1 MQIPKKVKIG
11 GYEIKVCLADNL
23 MVERGNVGEYNPRE
37 QVISIDNATTTQQRQ
52 ETFIHE
58 VLEAITS
65 IYSIDFFDH
74 KDLANLSVV
83 LHQVIKDN
91 PAVFR

>member
-1 MQIPKKVKIG
+1 VKIG

-52 ETFIHE
+52 EVFIHE

-65 IYSIDFFDH
+65 IYDIDFVDH
-74 KDLANLSVV
+74 KDLSNMAVV
-83 LHQVIKDN
+83 IYQVIKDN
-91 PAVFR
+91 NEVFR

>member
-1 MQIPKKVKIG
+1 LQIPKKVKIG

-52 ETFIHE
+52 EVFIHE

-65 IYSIDFFDH
+65 IYDIDFVDH
-74 KDLANLSVV
+74 KDLSNMAVV
-83 LHQVIKDN
+83 IYQVIKDN
-91 PAVFR
+91 NEVFR